1 MLHNPTLIIMRSKV
15 RLLSVLVLLIFQ
27 ANSGLLFSQSPYF
40 ITGKI
45 INSATAKPV
54 PFATIKLKN
63 NHLGV
68 YANADGDFKVSLNPD
83 FQDDSLLIT
92 CIGFKENSV
101 AFKDLSNIK
110 ENRILLLPVVYGL
123 GEVSVIASRKKQS
136 SLAIIRRAI
145 RNISNNYPDKPFN
158 FISYYRDYQ
167 KKDSIYLNLNE
178 AVVQTFDDGFNSG
191 SDFNKYRLLGFRKN
205 TDFPTINISPYYSS
219 WNEIDNSSEKTIPN
233 AILGDQNGNELFVL
247 MTHDALR
254 NFNKRSFSF
263 IEIFSQDFII
273 YHYFSEP
280 TTVLNNNLL
289 LYKIDFRAKPFV
301 AGDSLTVSGAIYIQP
316 SDYSIHKLEYSTY
329 KKNKEQALKQIYN
342 IVIEYGKGNSTDSR
356 MRLKYISFNNL
367 FKVTDSTDNTYFR
380 VVNSYL
386 DTVRNVNPTV
396 VLNFNNKI
404 DRVSAS
410 KKDKYRI
417 TIGKKDIKMTSIQVI
432 GRTLYLRFKD
442 EYLKER
448 KPVCKVIIQDIKD
461 TNGNIINKLK
471 SMELY
476 QYRELFVQDYNKSL
490 PYQDSCFIR
499 YLPLEQNCISKYSGN
514 FNYWMNTPEN
524 IKNKSN

>member
-1 MLHNPTLIIMRSKV
+1 MIS
-15 RLLSVLVLLIFQ
+15 LIFQ
-27 ANSGLLFSQSPYF
+27 ANSGLLFPQSPYF
-40 ITGKI
+40 IAGKV
-45 INSATAKPV
+45 INSVTTKPV

-101 AFKDLSNIK
+101 AYKDLSNIK

-123 GEVSVIASRKKQS
+123 GEVSVVASRKKQS

-167 KKDSIYLNLNE
+167 KKDSNYINLNE
-178 AVVQTFDDGFNSG
+178 AIVQTFDDGFSSG
-191 SDFNKYRLLGFRKN
+191 SDLNKYRLLGFRKN
-205 TDFPTINISPYYSS
+205 TNFPTRYISPYYTVGY
-219 WNEIDNSSEKTIPN
+219 NNYDGPDKTIPEGT
-233 AILGDQNGNELFVL
+233 LGDQYGNELFVL
-247 MTHDALR
+247 MKHDALR

-263 IEIFSQDFII
+263 VETFSQDFII

-289 LYKIDFRAKPFV
+289 LYKINFTAKQFV
-301 AGDSLTVSGAIYIQP
+301 AGDSLSVSGAIYIQP
-316 SDYSIHKLEYSTY
+316 ADYSIHKLEYSTY
-329 KKNKEQALKQIYN
+329 KKTRDQRLKQIYN
-342 IVIEYGKGNSTDSR
+342 IVIEYGKEQSADSR
-356 MRLKYISFNNL
+356 MCLKYISFNNL
-367 FKVTDSTDNTYFR
+367 FKIIDSTDNTYFR
-380 VVNSYL
+380 VLNSYM
-386 DTVRNVNPTV
+386 DTIQNVNPTV

-404 DRVSAS
+404 DRFSAS
-410 KKDKYRI
+410 KKENYKI
-417 TIGKKDIKMTSIQVI
+417 KIGKKDVKITSIQVI
-432 GRTLYLRFKD
+432 DKTLYLRFKN
-442 EYLKER
+442 EYLKGR
-448 KPVCKVIIQDIKD
+448 QPRCTVAIQDVKD
-461 TNGNIINKLK
+461 VNGNIINKLK
-471 SMELY
+471 SLELY

-490 PYQDSCFIR
+490 PYQDSCFIK

-514 FNYWMNTPEN
+514 FNYWMNTPDN
-524 IKNKSN
+524 IKNNGN

>member
-1 MLHNPTLIIMRSKV
+1 MRILLI
-15 RLLSVLVLLIFQ
+15 LVSLIFQ
-27 ANSGLLFSQSPYF
+27 ADWGLLFPQSPFF
-40 ITGKI
+40 IAGKV
-45 INSATAKPV
+45 INSVTVKPV

-63 NHLGV
+63 NQLGV
-68 YANADGDFKVSLNPD
+68 YANANGDFKISLNPD
-83 FQDDSLLIT
+83 FQDDSLLVT
-92 CIGFKENSV
+92 CIGFKQNSV

-110 ENRILLLPVVYGL
+110 ENNIFLLPVVYGL
-123 GEVSVIASRKKQS
+123 GEVSVVASRKKQS

-145 RNISNNYPDKPFN
+145 RNIGNNYPDKPFN

-167 KKDSIYLNLNE
+167 KKDSNYINLNE
-178 AVVQTFDDGFNSG
+178 AIIQTFDDGFIAG

-205 TDFPTINISPYYSS
+205 TNFPTMNISPYYTS
-219 WNEIDNSSEKTIPN
+219 WNDSYYSSDKTIPN
-233 AILGDQNGNELFVL
+233 ATLGDQYGNELFVL

-263 IEIFSQDFII
+263 VETFSQDFII
-273 YHYFSEP
+273 YHYFAEP

-289 LYKIDFRAKPFV
+289 LYKIDFSAKHFV
-301 AGDSLTVSGAIYIQP
+301 AGDSLTVTGAIYIQP
-316 SDYSIHKLEYSTY
+316 ADYSIHKLEYSTY
-329 KKNKEQALKQIYN
+329 KKNKGQGLKQIYN
-342 IVIEYGKGNSTDSR
+342 VVIEYGKENSVGSR
-356 MRLKYISFNNL
+356 MCLKYISFNNL
-367 FKVTDSTDNTYFR
+367 FKVIDSTDNTYFR
-380 VVNSYL
+380 VLNSYL
-386 DTVRNVNPTV
+386 DTVQNVNPTV

-410 KKDKYRI
+410 KKENYKI
-417 TIGKKDIKMTSIQVI
+417 TIGKKDVKITSIQVI
-432 GRTLYLRFKD
+432 GKTLYLRFKD
-442 EYLKER
+442 ENLKGR
-448 KPVCKVIIQDIKD
+448 VSRCTVAIQDIKD

-476 QYRELFVQDYNKSL
+476 QYRELFVQDYNKTL

-524 IKNKSN
+524 IKNKRN